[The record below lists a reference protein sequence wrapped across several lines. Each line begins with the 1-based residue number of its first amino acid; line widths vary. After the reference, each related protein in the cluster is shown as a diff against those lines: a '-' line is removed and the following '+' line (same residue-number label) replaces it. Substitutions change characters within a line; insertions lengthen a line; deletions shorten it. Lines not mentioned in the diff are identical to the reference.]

1 LSPAACQNI
10 VITLCKK
17 SVSEH
22 PTCKYFT
29 ENLQQYDV
37 GKTLIMLLQMY
48 VIHLAA
54 GRGFFMAGCPMWR
67 KHMETIG
74 TLWLYLVF
82 FGIVSIML
90 VIDFIGFKHQ
100 HGQEVKIRTA
110 AYWSVAWVSVAAL
123 FGGGLW
129 LYLEQTAG
137 VVLANQKVMEYF
149 AGYLLEKS
157 LAIDNVFV
165 WLMIFAAFA
174 IPPALQR
181 QLLLYGVLGAIVLRT
196 IFIFIGAWFVQEFSW
211 ILYLFGAFLVYTG
224 YKFLRG
230 HNDEASNIEDMPL
243 LKWLRKHM
251 RITPQLEGNKFFIRK
266 DGLLWATPLF
276 LVLILVEASD
286 VIFAMDSIPAI
297 FAVTTDPFIVLTA
310 NLMAILGLRAMFFLL
325 SGAASKMY
333 YLPYGLGVILVFIG
347 FKMLMLD
354 VFHMPI
360 WISLGFIV
368 IVLAITAL
376 LSIRH
381 NKKYNIHQL

>member
-1 LSPAACQNI
+1 MESIGNI
-10 VITLCKK
+10 
-17 SVSEH
+17 
-22 PTCKYFT
+22 
-29 ENLQQYDV
+29 
-37 GKTLIMLLQMY
+37 
-48 VIHLAA
+48 
-54 GRGFFMAGCPMWR
+54 
-67 KHMETIG
+67 
-74 TLWLYLVF
+74 WLYLAF
-82 FGIVSIML
+82 FAIVMVML
-90 VIDFIGFKHQ
+90 AIDFLGFKQ
-100 HGQEVKIRTA
+100 KEGQTVQVRTA
-110 AYWSVAWVSVAAL
+110 AYWSIAWVSVATL

-137 VVLANQKVMEYF
+137 AAIANTKVMEYF

-181 QLLLYGVLGAIVLRT
+181 KLLLYGVLGAIVLRT

-224 YKFLRG
+224 FKFLRG
-230 HNDEASNIEDMPL
+230 QHEEDSNIEDMAI

-251 RITPQLEGNKFFIRK
+251 RITPQLQGDKFFVRQN
-266 DGLLWATPLF
+266 GLLWATPLF

-286 VIFAMDSIPAI
+286 VIFAVDSIPAI

-325 SGAASKMY
+325 SGAASKMH
-333 YLPYGLGVILVFIG
+333 YLPYGLGLILVFIG

-360 WISLGFIV
+360 WISLSFIV
-368 IVLAITAL
+368 IVLTVTAI

-381 NKKYNIHQL
+381 SRKHHETTL

>member
-1 LSPAACQNI
+1 
-10 VITLCKK
+10 
-17 SVSEH
+17 
-22 PTCKYFT
+22 
-29 ENLQQYDV
+29 
-37 GKTLIMLLQMY
+37 
-48 VIHLAA
+48 
-54 GRGFFMAGCPMWR
+54 
-67 KHMETIG
+67 METIG
-74 TLWLYLVF
+74 TLWLYLAF
-82 FGIVSIML
+82 FGIVTVML
-90 VIDFIGFKHQ
+90 IIDFLGFKQ
-100 HGQEVKIRTA
+100 KQGQEVKVKTA
-110 AYWSVAWVSVAAL
+110 AYWSIAWVTVATL

-137 VVLANQKVMEYF
+137 ASVANTKEMEYF

-181 QLLLYGVLGAIVLRT
+181 KLLLYGVLGAIVLRT

-211 ILYLFGAFLVYTG
+211 ILYIFGAFLVYTG
-224 YKFLRG
+224 FKFLKG
-230 HNDEASNIEDMPL
+230 QDDDPNIEDMAI

-251 RITPQLEGNKFFIRK
+251 RITPKLEGDKFFVRQN
-266 DGLLWATPLF
+266 GMLWATPLF

-286 VIFAMDSIPAI
+286 VIFAVDSIPAI

-325 SGAASKMY
+325 SGAASKMH
-333 YLPYGLGVILVFIG
+333 YLPYGLGLILVFIG

-368 IVLAITAL
+368 ITLTITAI

-381 NKKYNIHQL
+381 SKKYNETTL

>member
-1 LSPAACQNI
+1 
-10 VITLCKK
+10 
-17 SVSEH
+17 
-22 PTCKYFT
+22 
-29 ENLQQYDV
+29 
-37 GKTLIMLLQMY
+37 
-48 VIHLAA
+48 
-54 GRGFFMAGCPMWR
+54 
-67 KHMETIG
+67 METIG

-82 FGIVSIML
+82 FAIVAVML
-90 VIDFIGFKHQ
+90 IIDFVGFKHQ
-100 HGQEVKIRTA
+100 HGQEVKVRTA
-110 AYWSVAWVSVAAL
+110 AYWSIAWVSVATL

-137 VVLANQKVMEYF
+137 TAIANAKVMEYF

-181 QLLLYGVLGAIVLRT
+181 KLLLYGVLGAIVLRT

-211 ILYLFGAFLVYTG
+211 ILYIFGAFLVYTG
-224 YKFLRG
+224 FKFLRG
-230 HNDEASNIEDMPL
+230 QHEEDSNIEDMAI

-251 RITPQLEGNKFFIRK
+251 RITPQLQGDKFFVRQN
-266 DGLLWATPLF
+266 GLLWATPLF

-286 VIFAMDSIPAI
+286 VIFAVDSIPAI

-325 SGAASKMY
+325 SGAASKMH
-333 YLPYGLGVILVFIG
+333 YLPYGLGIILVFIG

-360 WISLGFIV
+360 WISLSFIV
-368 IVLAITAL
+368 IVLTVTAI

-381 NKKYNIHQL
+381 SKRHNETTL

>member
-1 LSPAACQNI
+1 MESIGNI
-10 VITLCKK
+10 
-17 SVSEH
+17 
-22 PTCKYFT
+22 
-29 ENLQQYDV
+29 
-37 GKTLIMLLQMY
+37 
-48 VIHLAA
+48 
-54 GRGFFMAGCPMWR
+54 
-67 KHMETIG
+67 
-74 TLWLYLVF
+74 WLYLAF
-82 FGIVSIML
+82 FAIVMVML
-90 VIDFIGFKHQ
+90 AIDFLGFKHKE
-100 HGQEVKIRTA
+100 GQTVQVRTA
-110 AYWSVAWVSVAAL
+110 AYWSIAWVSVAML

-129 LYLEQTAG
+129 LYLNQTAG
-137 VVLANQKVMEYF
+137 LDVANTKVMEYL

-181 QLLLYGVLGAIVLRT
+181 KILLYGVLGAIVLRT

-224 YKFLRG
+224 FKFLRG
-230 HNDEASNIEDMPL
+230 QDDEDSNIEDMAI

-251 RITPQLEGNKFFIRK
+251 RITPQLEGSRFFVRK
-266 DGLLWATPLF
+266 EGLLWATPLF

-286 VIFAMDSIPAI
+286 VIFAVDSIPAI
-297 FAVTTDPFIVLTA
+297 FAVTSDPFIVLTA

-325 SGAASKMY
+325 AGAATKMH
-333 YLPYGLGVILVFIG
+333 YLPYGLGIILVFIG

-360 WISLGFIV
+360 WISLSFIV
-368 IVLAITAL
+368 IVLAITAW

-381 NKKYNIHQL
+381 SRKHHETTL

>member
-1 LSPAACQNI
+1 MESIGNI
-10 VITLCKK
+10 
-17 SVSEH
+17 
-22 PTCKYFT
+22 
-29 ENLQQYDV
+29 
-37 GKTLIMLLQMY
+37 
-48 VIHLAA
+48 
-54 GRGFFMAGCPMWR
+54 
-67 KHMETIG
+67 
-74 TLWLYLVF
+74 WLYLAF
-82 FGIVSIML
+82 FAIVMVML
-90 VIDFIGFKHQ
+90 AIDFLGFKQ
-100 HGQEVKIRTA
+100 KEGQTVQVRTA
-110 AYWSVAWVSVAAL
+110 AYWSIAWVSVAML

-129 LYLEQTAG
+129 LYLKQTAG
-137 VVLANQKVMEYF
+137 LDVANTKVMEYL

-181 QLLLYGVLGAIVLRT
+181 KILLYGVLGAIVLRT

-224 YKFLRG
+224 FKFLRG
-230 HNDEASNIEDMPL
+230 QDDEDSNIEDMAI

-251 RITPQLEGNKFFIRK
+251 RITPQLEGSRFFVRK
-266 DGLLWATPLF
+266 EGLLWATPLF

-286 VIFAMDSIPAI
+286 VIFAVDSIPAI
-297 FAVTTDPFIVLTA
+297 FAVTSDPFIVLTA

-325 SGAASKMY
+325 AGAATKMH
-333 YLPYGLGVILVFIG
+333 YLPYGLGIILVFIG

-360 WISLGFIV
+360 WISLSFIV
-368 IVLAITAL
+368 IVLAITAW

-381 NKKYNIHQL
+381 SRKHHETML

>member
-1 LSPAACQNI
+1 
-10 VITLCKK
+10 
-17 SVSEH
+17 
-22 PTCKYFT
+22 
-29 ENLQQYDV
+29 
-37 GKTLIMLLQMY
+37 
-48 VIHLAA
+48 
-54 GRGFFMAGCPMWR
+54 
-67 KHMETIG
+67 METIG

-82 FGIVSIML
+82 FAIVAVML
-90 VIDFIGFKHQ
+90 IIDFVGFKHQ
-100 HGQEVKIRTA
+100 HGQEVKVRTA
-110 AYWSVAWVSVAAL
+110 AYWSIAWVSVATL

-137 VVLANQKVMEYF
+137 TAIANAKVMEYF

-181 QLLLYGVLGAIVLRT
+181 KLLLYGVLGAIVLRT

-211 ILYLFGAFLVYTG
+211 ILYIFGAFLVYTG
-224 YKFLRG
+224 FKFLRG
-230 HNDEASNIEDMPL
+230 QHEEDSNIEDMAI

-251 RITPQLEGNKFFIRK
+251 RITPQLQGDKFFVRQN
-266 DGLLWATPLF
+266 GLLWATPLF
-276 LVLILVEASD
+276 LVLILVEVSD
-286 VIFAMDSIPAI
+286 VIFAVDSIPAI

-325 SGAASKMY
+325 SGAASKMH
-333 YLPYGLGVILVFIG
+333 YLPYGLGIILVFIG

-354 VFHMPI
+354 MFHMPI
-360 WISLGFIV
+360 WISLSFIV
-368 IVLAITAL
+368 IVLTVTAI

-381 NKKYNIHQL
+381 SKKYNETTL

>member
-1 LSPAACQNI
+1 
-10 VITLCKK
+10 
-17 SVSEH
+17 
-22 PTCKYFT
+22 
-29 ENLQQYDV
+29 
-37 GKTLIMLLQMY
+37 
-48 VIHLAA
+48 
-54 GRGFFMAGCPMWR
+54 MASRPMWR
-67 KHMETIG
+67 IHMETIG

-82 FGIVSIML
+82 FAIVAVML
-90 VIDFIGFKHQ
+90 VIDFVGFKHQ
-100 HGQEVKIRTA
+100 HGQEVKVRTA
-110 AYWSVAWVSVAAL
+110 AYWSIAWVSVATL

-137 VVLANQKVMEYF
+137 AAIANTKVMEYF

-181 QLLLYGVLGAIVLRT
+181 KLLLYGVLGAIVLRT

-211 ILYLFGAFLVYTG
+211 ILYVFGAFLVYTG
-224 YKFLRG
+224 FKFLRG
-230 HNDEASNIEDMPL
+230 QHEEDSNIEDMAI

-251 RITPQLEGNKFFIRK
+251 RITPQLQGDKFFVRQN
-266 DGLLWATPLF
+266 GLLWATPLF

-286 VIFAMDSIPAI
+286 VIFAVDSIPAI

-325 SGAASKMY
+325 SGAASKMH
-333 YLPYGLGVILVFIG
+333 YLPYGLGLILVFIG

-360 WISLGFIV
+360 WISLSFIV
-368 IVLAITAL
+368 IVLTVTAI

-381 NKKYNIHQL
+381 SKKYNETTL

>member
-1 LSPAACQNI
+1 
-10 VITLCKK
+10 
-17 SVSEH
+17 
-22 PTCKYFT
+22 
-29 ENLQQYDV
+29 
-37 GKTLIMLLQMY
+37 
-48 VIHLAA
+48 
-54 GRGFFMAGCPMWR
+54 
-67 KHMETIG
+67 METIG

-82 FGIVSIML
+82 FAIVAVML

-100 HGQEVKIRTA
+100 HGQEVKVRTA
-110 AYWSVAWVSVAAL
+110 AYWSIAWVSVATL

-137 VVLANQKVMEYF
+137 AAIANTKVMEYF

-181 QLLLYGVLGAIVLRT
+181 KLLLYGVLGAIILRT

-211 ILYLFGAFLVYTG
+211 ILYIFGAFLVYTG
-224 YKFLRG
+224 FKFLRG
-230 HNDEASNIEDMPL
+230 QHEEDSNIEDMAI

-251 RITPQLEGNKFFIRK
+251 RITPKLQGDKFFVRQN
-266 DGLLWATPLF
+266 GLLWATPLF

-286 VIFAMDSIPAI
+286 VIFAVDSIPAI

-325 SGAASKMY
+325 SGAASKMH
-333 YLPYGLGVILVFIG
+333 YLPYGLGIILVFIG

-360 WISLGFIV
+360 WISLSFIV
-368 IVLAITAL
+368 LVLTITAI

-381 NKKYNIHQL
+381 SKKHNETTL

>member
-1 LSPAACQNI
+1 
-10 VITLCKK
+10 
-17 SVSEH
+17 
-22 PTCKYFT
+22 
-29 ENLQQYDV
+29 
-37 GKTLIMLLQMY
+37 
-48 VIHLAA
+48 
-54 GRGFFMAGCPMWR
+54 
-67 KHMETIG
+67 METIG

-82 FGIVSIML
+82 FAIVAVML
-90 VIDFIGFKHQ
+90 IIDFVGFKHQ
-100 HGQEVKIRTA
+100 HGQEVKVRTA
-110 AYWSVAWVSVAAL
+110 AYWSIAWVSVATL

-137 VVLANQKVMEYF
+137 PAIANAKVMEYF
-149 AGYLLEKS
+149 AGYLLEIS

-165 WLMIFAAFA
+165 LLMIFAAFA

-181 QLLLYGVLGAIVLRT
+181 KLLLYGVLGAIVLRT

-211 ILYLFGAFLVYTG
+211 ILYIFGAFLVYTG
-224 YKFLRG
+224 FKFLRG
-230 HNDEASNIEDMPL
+230 QDEEESNIEDMAI
-243 LKWLRKHM
+243 LKWLRKRM
-251 RITPQLEGNKFFIRK
+251 RITPQLEADKFFIRK

-286 VIFAMDSIPAI
+286 VIFAVDSIPAI

-325 SGAASKMY
+325 SGAASKMH
-333 YLPYGLGVILVFIG
+333 YLPYGLGIILVFIG

-360 WISLGFIV
+360 WISLSFIV
-368 IVLAITAL
+368 IVLTITAI

-381 NKKYNIHQL
+381 SKKHNQTTL

>member
-1 LSPAACQNI
+1 
-10 VITLCKK
+10 
-17 SVSEH
+17 
-22 PTCKYFT
+22 
-29 ENLQQYDV
+29 
-37 GKTLIMLLQMY
+37 
-48 VIHLAA
+48 
-54 GRGFFMAGCPMWR
+54 
-67 KHMETIG
+67 METIG

-82 FGIVSIML
+82 FAIVAVML
-90 VIDFIGFKHQ
+90 IIDFVGFKHQ
-100 HGQEVKIRTA
+100 HGQEVKVRTA
-110 AYWSVAWVSVAAL
+110 AYWSIAWVSVATL

-137 VVLANQKVMEYF
+137 TAIANAKVMEYF

-165 WLMIFAAFA
+165 WLMIFAAFT

-181 QLLLYGVLGAIVLRT
+181 KLLLYGVLGAIVLRT

-211 ILYLFGAFLVYTG
+211 ILYIFGAFLVYTG
-224 YKFLRG
+224 FKFLRG
-230 HNDEASNIEDMPL
+230 QHEEDSNIEDMAI

-251 RITPQLEGNKFFIRK
+251 RITPQLQGDKFFVRQN
-266 DGLLWATPLF
+266 GLLWATPLF

-286 VIFAMDSIPAI
+286 VIFAVDSIPAI

-325 SGAASKMY
+325 SGAASKMH
-333 YLPYGLGVILVFIG
+333 YLPYGLGIILVFIG

-360 WISLGFIV
+360 WISLSFIV
-368 IVLAITAL
+368 IVLTVTAI

-381 NKKYNIHQL
+381 SKKYNETTL